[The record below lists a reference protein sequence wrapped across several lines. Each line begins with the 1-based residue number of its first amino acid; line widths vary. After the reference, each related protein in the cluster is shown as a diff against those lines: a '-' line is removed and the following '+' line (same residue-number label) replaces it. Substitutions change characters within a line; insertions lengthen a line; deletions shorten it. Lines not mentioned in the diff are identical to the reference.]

1 MKKSFA
7 AAVMTLVVPLLLA
20 GCAPKSND
28 QSQSKSSSSS
38 STQTT
43 AQSDSQSS
51 SATTAN
57 QTTGPRAL
65 KVQYQAAS
73 FTTTLDHEYYEEHL
87 YKYVPGSV
95 DRNKTYTW
103 DSKNVSTQTKVH
115 VDKRAV
121 ATFKDEDDHENE
133 HETFYRIKL
142 GNAAQ
147 KYWVNDD
154 VLQNDHENDYDD

>member
-1 MKKSFA
+1 M
-7 AAVMTLVVPLLLA
+7 
-20 GCAPKSND
+20 
-28 QSQSKSSSSS
+28 
-38 STQTT
+38 
-43 AQSDSQSS
+43 
-51 SATTAN
+51 
-57 QTTGPRAL
+57 
-65 KVQYQAAS
+65 
-73 FTTTLDHEYYEEHL
+73 
-87 YKYVPGSV
+87 
-95 DRNKTYTW
+95 

-115 VDKRAV
+115 VDKKAI